1 MVLPRFFFPVLFF
14 VSVPLT
20 STCSAQG
27 IRSVWD
33 GVYTD
38 SQAARGEETYTAE
51 CSRCHREDLS
61 GYGGVLTGVKF
72 MDRWRED
79 SLVSFFRLTRDTMPR
94 NAPKSLAGKN
104 YVDIVAFILKS
115 NGFPAGREELTEDS
129 VGSVRVQGREGP
141 AAVPDFSLVSVV
153 GCLSQAKDG
162 TWIVSEGSEP
172 VRTRNPQNST
182 AGELRRFASLAAGTH
197 RFSLM
202 DPASLQANPPAGHRV
217 EVKGFLI
224 RKPDGDVLNPTSLQ
238 PAGEA
243 MCPRP

>member
-1 MVLPRFFFPVLFF
+1 MPLSRFAFLF
-14 VSVPLT
+14 LT
-20 STCSAQG
+20 LISFCNAQDT
-27 IRSVWD
+27 RSVWD

-38 SQAARGEETYTAE
+38 AQAARGEAVYAAE

-61 GYGGVLTGVKF
+61 GYGGVLTGGKF

-79 SLVSFFRLTRDTMPR
+79 SLASFFRLTRNTMPR
-94 NAPKSLAGKN
+94 NAPKSLPENA
-104 YVDIVAFILKS
+104 YLDIVAHVLKV
-115 NGFPAGREELTEDS
+115 NGFPAGQQELTGDRIE
-129 VGSVRVQGREGP
+129 SVRVQGKQGP

-162 TWIVSEGSEP
+162 TWIVGNGTEP

-182 AGELRRFASLAAGTH
+182 PQELSRFATVTPGTH

-202 DPASLQANPPAGHRV
+202 DPTSVQANPPNGHRV

-224 RKPDGDVLNPTSLQ
+224 RKPEGDVLNPTSLQ
-238 PAGEA
+238 STGDA
-243 MCPRP
+243 MCALP